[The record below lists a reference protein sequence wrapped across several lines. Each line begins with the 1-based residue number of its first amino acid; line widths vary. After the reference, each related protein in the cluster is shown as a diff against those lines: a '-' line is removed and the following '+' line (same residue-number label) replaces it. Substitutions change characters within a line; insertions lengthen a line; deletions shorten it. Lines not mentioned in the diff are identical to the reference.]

1 MDKIKATSM
10 TDEQLR
16 EALEQAE
23 TALHEMV
30 YQHNVSA
37 LARPSDLKLARK
49 NIARIKTELRARE
62 LKQLE
67 EAGDL
72 KRDRIRARRKK
83 K

>member
-10 TDEQLR
+10 TDEQLK

-23 TALHEMV
+23 TALQEMV

-37 LARPSDLKLARK
+37 LARPSDLKLTRK